1 MSVAAPERTPVS
13 VRPPT
18 ADDAAGATAPD
29 EPGRRGRLHIADRV
43 VEKVASQAVTEVDLA
58 TGTPRTV
65 LGRTLLGRAP
75 EPDPDRRARADAHVD
90 GGLVTVAVTLAVQW
104 PAPVRQVADEVRRHL
119 TARIHEMT
127 GLEVAQVDVDVT
139 ALVTGRRPAAR
150 VR

>member
-1 MSVAAPERTPVS
+1 M
-13 VRPPT
+13 
-18 ADDAAGATAPD
+18 
-29 EPGRRGRLHIADRV
+29 

-65 LGRTLLGRAP
+65 LGRTLLGRTP
-75 EPDPDRRARADAHVD
+75 EPDPDRPARADAHVD
-90 GGLVTVAVTLAVQW
+90 GDLVTVAVTLAVQW

-119 TARIHEMT
+119 SARIGQLT
-127 GLEVAQVDVDVT
+127 GLQVAQVDVDVT